1 MSFMI
6 DHNVLLAFFTTSVI
20 LALSPGPDNLFVM
33 AQSAQNGRTAGL
45 FVTLGLATGLIG
57 HTAAVAFGLAAIVH
71 ASAIAFTILKFMG
84 AAYLIYLAWQAL
96 RAAAS
101 NGQQEPVQPLSSGH
115 LYRRGIVM
123 NLTNPKVSLFFMAFL
138 PQFADPRH
146 GSMMVQFFL
155 LGAVF
160 IAATILVFSAI
171 SFLAGGFGDKFRNS
185 PFAQKVVNRIAAAVF
200 IGLAIKLAI
209 SER

>member
-1 MSFMI
+1 MI
-6 DHNVLLAFFTTSVI
+6 DSHVLLAFFLTSAL
-20 LALSPGPDNLFVM
+20 LALSPGPDNLFVL

-57 HTAAVAFGLAAIVH
+57 HTVAVALGLAAIVH
-71 ASAIAFTILKFMG
+71 SSELAFAILKGLG
-84 AAYLIYLAWQAL
+84 AAYLLYLAWLAL
-96 RAAAS
+96 RAGAS
-101 NGQQEPVQPLSSGH
+101 ASGQERQPSLSRGN

-123 NLTNPKVSLFFMAFL
+123 NLTNPKVSFFFMAFL

-146 GSMMVQFFL
+146 GSMMVQFFQ

-160 IAATILVFSAI
+160 IVVTLLVFGVI
-171 SFLAGGFGDKFRNS
+171 SHLAGGFGDKFSNS
-185 PFAQKVVNRIAAAVF
+185 ALVQKVVNRIAAAVF
-200 IGLAIKLAI
+200 FGLAMKLLL

>member
-1 MSFMI
+1 MI
-6 DHNVLLAFFTTSVI
+6 DSNVLLVFFTTSVI

-45 FVTLGLATGLIG
+45 FVTLGLATGLVG
-57 HTAAVAFGLAAIVH
+57 HTVAVAFGLAAIVH
-71 ASAIAFTILKFMG
+71 SSAIAFSVLKYIG
-84 AAYLIYLAWQAL
+84 AAYLLYLAWQAL

-101 NGQQEPVQPLSSGH
+101 TGQQNPVQALSRGN

-138 PQFADPRH
+138 PQFADSRH
-146 GSMMVQFFL
+146 GSMMVQFFM
-155 LGAVF
+155 LGALF
-160 IAATILVFSAI
+160 ITATLLVFSAI
-171 SFLAGGFGDKFRNS
+171 SFFAGGLGDKFRNS
-185 PFAQKVVNRIAAAVF
+185 LFAQKTVNRIAAAVF
-200 IGLAIKLAI
+200 VGLAIKLAI

>member
-1 MSFMI
+1 MI
-6 DHNVLLAFFTTSVI
+6 DSNVLLVFFTTSVI
-20 LALSPGPDNLFVM
+20 LALSPGPDNLFVL

-45 FVTLGLATGLIG
+45 FVTLGLATGIG
-57 HTAAVAFGLAAIVH
+57 AHTVAVAFGLAAIVH
-71 ASAIAFTILKFMG
+71 ASAIAFTVLKFIG
-84 AAYLIYLAWQAL
+84 AVYLLYLAWQAL

-101 NGQQEPVQPLSSGH
+101 TGEQNPVKALSRGN

-138 PQFADPRH
+138 PQFADPSH
-146 GSMMVQFFL
+146 GSMTVQFVL

-160 IAATILVFSAI
+160 IMATLLVFSAV

-185 PFAQKVVNRIAAAVF
+185 ALAQKAVNRIAAAVF
-200 IGLAIKLAI
+200 IALAIKLAI

>member
-1 MSFMI
+1 MI
-6 DHNVLLAFFTTSVI
+6 DSNVLLVFFTTSVI

-45 FVTLGLATGLIG
+45 FVTLGLATGLVG
-57 HTAAVAFGLAAIVH
+57 HTVAVAFGLAAIVH
-71 ASAIAFTILKFMG
+71 SSAIAFSVLKYIG
-84 AAYLIYLAWQAL
+84 AAYLLYLAWQAL

-101 NGQQEPVQPLSSGH
+101 TGQQNPVQALSRGN

-146 GSMMVQFFL
+146 GSMMVQFVL

-160 IAATILVFSAI
+160 ITATLLVFSVI
-171 SFLAGGFGDKFRNS
+171 SVLAGGFGDKFRNS
-185 PFAQKVVNRIAAAVF
+185 TLAQKAVNRIAAAVF
-200 IGLAIKLAI
+200 IALAIKLAI

>member
-1 MSFMI
+1 MI
-6 DHNVLLAFFTTSVI
+6 DHSVLLAFFTTSVI

-33 AQSAQNGRTAGL
+33 AQSAQNGRTAGW
-45 FVTLGLATGLIG
+45 FVTLGLATGLVG
-57 HTAAVAFGLAAIVH
+57 HTVAVAFGLAAIVH

-96 RAAAS
+96 RAAALT
-101 NGQQEPVQPLSSGH
+101 GQQESVQPLSRGN

-123 NLTNPKVSLFFMAFL
+123 NLTNPKVSIFFMAFL

-146 GSMMVQFFL
+146 GSMMMQFFL

-160 IAATILVFSAI
+160 ITATLLVFSAI
-171 SFLAGGFGDKFRNS
+171 SFFAGGFGDKFRNS
-185 PFAQKVVNRIAAAVF
+185 PFAQKAVNRIAAAVF

>member
-1 MSFMI
+1 MI
-6 DHNVLLAFFTTSVI
+6 DNNVLLAFFTTSLI

-33 AQSAQNGRTAGL
+33 AQSARTGRKSGL

-57 HTAAVAFGLAAIVH
+57 HTVAVAFGLAAILR
-71 ASAIAFTILKFMG
+71 ASSLAFTILKFIG
-84 AAYLIYLAWQAL
+84 AAYLLYLAWQAF
-96 RAAAS
+96 RAGAATANKGDVEVFS
-101 NGQQEPVQPLSSGH
+101 RGSI
-115 LYRRGIVM
+115 YRRGIIM

-146 GSMMVQFFL
+146 GSMMLQFFQ

-160 IAATILVFSAI
+160 IMATILVFSVI
-171 SFLAGGFGDKFRNS
+171 SFIAGGVGEKFSNS
-185 PFAQKVVNRIAAAVF
+185 PLAQKIVNRTASAVF
-200 IGLAIKLAI
+200 IGLAVKLAL

>member
-1 MSFMI
+1 MI
-6 DHNVLLAFFTTSVI
+6 DHSVLLAFFSTSVI

-33 AQSAQNGRTAGL
+33 AQSAQNGRTAGW
-45 FVTLGLATGLIG
+45 FVTLGLATGLVG
-57 HTAAVAFGLAAIVH
+57 HTVAVAFGLAAIVH

-96 RAAAS
+96 RAAALT
-101 NGQQEPVQPLSSGH
+101 GQQESVQPLSRGN

-123 NLTNPKVSLFFMAFL
+123 NLTNPKVSIFFMAFL

-146 GSMMVQFFL
+146 GSMMMQFFL

-160 IAATILVFSAI
+160 ITATLLVFSTI
-171 SFLAGGFGDKFRNS
+171 SFFAGGFGDKFRNS
-185 PFAQKVVNRIAAAVF
+185 PFAQKAVNRIAAAVF

>member
-1 MSFMI
+1 MI
-6 DHNVLLAFFTTSVI
+6 DSNVLLVFFTTSVI
-20 LALSPGPDNLFVM
+20 LALSPGPDNLFVL

-45 FVTLGLATGLIG
+45 FVTLGLATGLVG
-57 HTAAVAFGLAAIVH
+57 HTVAVAFGLAAIVH
-71 ASAIAFTILKFMG
+71 SSAIAFSVLKYIG
-84 AAYLIYLAWQAL
+84 AAYLLYLAWQAL

-101 NGQQEPVQPLSSGH
+101 TGQQNTVQALSSGN

-138 PQFADPRH
+138 PQFADPSH
-146 GSMMVQFFL
+146 GSMTVQFFL

-160 IAATILVFSAI
+160 IMATLLVFSAV

-185 PFAQKVVNRIAAAVF
+185 ALAQKAVNRIAAAVF
-200 IGLAIKLAI
+200 IALAIKLAI